1 MKGIAA
7 FLTFLFI
14 IPIGH
19 ILTGMAIKFS
29 AAGQITV
36 ILIALS
42 IAIAIMYVTKYLSS
56 EAWET
61 FCGLI
66 AGVLLWAS
74 LFEMGSEEPLPVK
87 DSGNLQGQDHTTNPR
102 IPVR

>member
-19 ILTGMAIKFS
+19 ILTGIAIKFP

-36 ILIALS
+36 ILISLS
-42 IAIAIMYVTKYLSS
+42 IAIAIMYATKYLTS

-66 AGVLLWAS
+66 AGVLLWQVF
-74 LFEMGSEEPLPVK
+74 LKWGL
-87 DSGNLQGQDHTTNPR
+87 DCL
-102 IPVR
+102 

>member
-29 AAGQITV
+29 VVGQITV

-42 IAIAIMYVTKYLSS
+42 IAITFSRSARYL
-56 EAWET
+56 
-61 FCGLI
+61 
-66 AGVLLWAS
+66 
-74 LFEMGSEEPLPVK
+74 
-87 DSGNLQGQDHTTNPR
+87 
-102 IPVR
+102 